1 MLKELE
7 EGLHL
12 HGLLAEIR
20 KHPAAIKPVF
30 TASTCFDMTADE
42 FLQRLVVH
50 FSKQQLLKS
59 KEQDLFK
66 YFMDFIQTLYYKG
79 KKIFCLFL
87 NKLQLHAWIKQC
99 MSELG
104 QNYEDI

>member
-1 MLKELE
+1 MDIKWNGPNEAVVPKIAMLKELE

-66 YFMDFIQTLYYKG
+66 YFMDFIQPCTTKV
-79 KKIFCLFL
+79 KKYFVSF
-87 NKLQLHAWIKQC
+87 
-99 MSELG
+99 
-104 QNYEDI
+104 